1 MLVASTPVFE
11 TQAVMASKQ
20 KKRGGKKHKPAPPTG
35 STGRVWQALRNAASD
50 VIAVLGK
57 GHSERVYHKAM
68 ITSLNR
74 KRIAH
79 RSEVIAPIVYMGE
92 VVGFGRCDIVIG
104 NLVVEFKANMRCP
117 KKTSPQLQKYLESL
131 CQSERRRF
139 RGVIINFN
147 QRTGKID
154 CFQERMAPPHKKQ
167 RVSAR

>member
-1 MLVASTPVFE
+1 
-11 TQAVMASKQ
+11 MASKQ
-20 KKRGGKKHKPAPPTG
+20 KKRGGRKGKNNAPATG
-35 STGRVWQALRNAASD
+35 STGRVWQALMNAASD

-154 CFQERMAPPHKKQ
+154 CFQERMAPPCSKKR
-167 RVSAR
+167 RVTAR